1 MSCGGAAVR
10 AAASTPRPQTRRGA
24 AFVLA
29 PRLSLRLRLTGH
41 VPPVDLRPAVP
52 LSAPMTLT
60 VRRPRDLTENQL
72 TTLPPAGLGGLMHL
86 KLRGNP
92 ALSQPF
98 SKDSFPK
105 LR

>member
-10 AAASTPRPQTRRGA
+10 AAVSTPRPQPSSLL
-24 AFVLA
+24 LA
-29 PRLSLRLRLTGH
+29 SRSGSGSRATCLPWTCAPQSRC
-41 VPPVDLRPAVP
+41 P
-52 LSAPMTLT
+52 PMTLT

>member
-1 MSCGGAAVR
+1 M
-10 AAASTPRPQTRRGA
+10 
-24 AFVLA
+24 
-29 PRLSLRLRLTGH
+29 LTGDLPLQPH
-41 VPPVDLRPAVP
+41 WPPV
-52 LSAPMTLT
+52 TLT
-60 VRRPRDLTENQL
+60 VHCPRDLTENRL
-72 TTLPPAGLGGLMHL
+72 TTLPLAGLGGLMHL

>member
-1 MSCGGAAVR
+1 
-10 AAASTPRPQTRRGA
+10 
-24 AFVLA
+24 
-29 PRLSLRLRLTGH
+29 
-41 VPPVDLRPAVP
+41 
-52 LSAPMTLT
+52 MTLT

-98 SKDSFPK
+98 SKDRFPK